1 MTDTIR
7 HALFDTPLGPS
18 AIAWSDAGILA
29 LCLPEHD
36 GEAALAAIHRRTPGT
51 VEAVPAGAAAAA
63 IDGVRA
69 LLSGKRPDLLDV
81 ALDWRG
87 VSDFERRVY
96 DHVRRIPPGRTETY
110 GAVAAAIGEPGSA
123 RAVGTALGR
132 NPFAPVVP
140 CHRVLAADG
149 RTGGFSAP
157 GGVATKMRMLAIEG
171 AVPPGADSLFDHFGV
186 DAPIAPRR

>member
-1 MTDTIR
+1 MTDAVR

-29 LCLPEHD
+29 LCLPERD
-36 GEAALAAIHRRTPGT
+36 AAAALAAIRRRAPGST
-51 VEAVPAGAAAAA
+51 AAVPTGAAAAA
-63 IDGVRA
+63 VDGVRA
-69 LLSGKRPDLLDV
+69 LLSGEQPDLLDV

-96 DHVRRIPPGRTETY
+96 DHVRLIPPGRTETY
-110 GAVAAAIGEPGSA
+110 GTVAAAVGEPGAA
-123 RAVGTALGR
+123 RAVGMALGR

-171 AVPPGADSLFDHFGV
+171 AVPPGPDSLFDHFGV
-186 DAPIAPRR
+186 AAPISPRR